1 METITEETLYQT
13 DTLEGLTVEEAFEI
27 VRNDL
32 KAIYNIKDAV

>member
-1 METITEETLYQT
+1 METMTEDILYQT